1 MRLWLAGNRLAL
13 YVALAALTSAAS
25 YVRTPYSLML
35 PGHAV
40 RLRDVVQVANHA
52 PPSADYYLTDV
63 RFAARATPLQLLSA
77 LIPGAQVVRTDE
89 VLPQSVTAV
98 EYDGIER
105 EAMSESQSIA
115 AFVAEREA
123 GLRVPVP
130 RTRVLAVYFAPFS
143 PAKHVLRAMDMFVSL
158 NGHPI
163 ASNVDVRRAL
173 EGVRP
178 GSPVRVAI
186 YRRGR
191 ERIVAVPT
199 IRYGARTA
207 LGVYLTTI
215 YQRPQ
220 IPVAVRYHLPGVEGS
235 SGGLMFALDIYRSL
249 RPCSDCAYA
258 RVAGTGTIAYD
269 GSVGPIEGA
278 KQKVIA
284 ARNAGAALFLV
295 PRQNYAE
302 IRGTPGLR
310 VVPVSTFP
318 QALLAVSSPRANHS
332 PKPAAP
338 ARSART
344 HRALRDRSL

>member
-1 MRLWLAGNRLAL
+1 MRVWIVRNRLVA
-13 YVALAALTSAAS
+13 YVAAVVLAAVAS
-25 YVRTPYSLML
+25 YVPTPYSLML

-40 RLRDVVQVANHA
+40 DLRSVVTVTGHA
-52 PPSADYYLTDV
+52 PPIADYYLTDV
-63 RFAARATPLQLLSA
+63 RFAARVTPVELLSA
-77 LIPGAQVVRTDE
+77 VLPGARVVRTGD
-89 VLPQSVTAV
+89 VMPQGMTAV

-115 AFVAEREA
+115 AFVAERQA

-143 PAKHVLRAMDMFVSL
+143 PAKHVLRPLDMLVSI

-163 ASNVDVRRAL
+163 ASNVDVRHAL

-178 GSPVRVAI
+178 GASVRMAVF
-186 YRRGR
+186 RRGG
-191 ERIVAVPT
+191 ERIVSVPT
-199 IRYGARTA
+199 IRYGTRTA

-220 IPVAVRYHLPGVEGS
+220 IPVAVQFHLPGVSGS

-249 RPCSDCAYA
+249 RPDKLLRRR

-278 KQKVIA
+278 EQKVVA
-284 ARNAGAALFLV
+284 ARNAGAAIFLV
-295 PRQNYAE
+295 PEENYKEVAGTRG
-302 IRGTPGLR
+302 IR
-310 VVPVSTFP
+310 VIPVTNFR
-318 QALLAVSSPRANHS
+318 QALHELEKAS
-332 PKPAAP
+332 
-338 ARSART
+338 
-344 HRALRDRSL
+344 